1 MRKTLKSVHV
11 NAPILMFCAL
21 NRTYY
26 KLQNKKLTRCEKAS
40 RVLVLLNIKV
50 FPTLDWVT
58 EHTVVH
64 HSSTST
70 QTPHFIGI
78 RILWTDIQTD
88 VPT

>member
-1 MRKTLKSVHV
+1 
-11 NAPILMFCAL
+11 
-21 NRTYY
+21 
-26 KLQNKKLTRCEKAS
+26 
-40 RVLVLLNIKV
+40 
-50 FPTLDWVT
+50 
-58 EHTVVH
+58 VH